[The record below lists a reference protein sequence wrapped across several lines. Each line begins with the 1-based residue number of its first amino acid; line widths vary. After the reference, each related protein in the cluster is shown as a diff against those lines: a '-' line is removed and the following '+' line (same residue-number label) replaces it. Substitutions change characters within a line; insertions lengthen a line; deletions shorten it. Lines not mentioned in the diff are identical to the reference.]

1 MTDAPR
7 LPIRSVAVLGDGLV
21 GLSAAIAFARA
32 LPDLL
37 VTVIATPPDP
47 AALADRMPGSLPSIG
62 DFHDRIGITEEEAV
76 AAGATHRIGTLFS
89 DWAAE
94 GRSFVHAFGDHGR
107 PVGPGAFHQHWL
119 NARRRGEIARFDSFS
134 AAATLARAG
143 RFVHPDDDPA
153 SPLSRF
159 EYALRLDPPRYRELL
174 LRHAQRRGMA
184 IIDGRLDAIE
194 HRADGGIAALR
205 LHDGRR
211 VEADLFLDCGG
222 PSAPLHSSLD
232 GSFEEWSATLP
243 CDRMLIAQGPVA
255 PLTPCDE
262 VMALDAGWRWSAPLR
277 DRTMVGLCFASAAT
291 SGAEAE
297 RLFGHPSE
305 AIVIRPGFRDQ
316 PWRRNVLALGDAAV
330 AVNPLEW
337 TNLHLAQSAIL
348 RALDLLP
355 GRDCH
360 TLEVAEYNRRTR
372 QQAERVR
379 DFIAAHYRLASHRGG
394 SFWKAAAQLAP
405 SPGLAHT
412 LDHFERRGRL
422 PYFEDESFGK
432 ESWLAVLLGL
442 GLVPRASD
450 PITST
455 ADPRQVEAAM
465 RALARS
471 ISGLPAAVPP
481 YADYLSQVHWG
492 TRMNGAAVT
501 TRSEKS

>member
-1 MTDAPR
+1 MTDPPR
-7 LPIRSVAVLGDGLV
+7 LPIRNVLVLGDGPV

-32 LPDLL
+32 LPDLV
-37 VTVIATPPDP
+37 VTVIVTPPDP
-47 AALADRMPGSLPSIG
+47 AALADRMPGTLPSIG
-62 DFHDRIGITEEEAV
+62 DFHARIGVSEDEAV
-76 AAGATHRIGTLFS
+76 AAGATHRIGTLFRN
-89 DWAAE
+89 WTAE
-94 GRSFVHAFGDHGR
+94 GHSFVHAFGDHGR
-107 PVGPGAFHQHWL
+107 PVGPGAFYQHWL
-119 NARRRGEIARFDSFS
+119 NAHRQGEVESFDRFS
-134 AAATLARAG
+134 AAASLARAQ
-143 RFVHPDDDPA
+143 RFVHPEDDPA

-159 EYALRLDPPRYRELL
+159 EYALRLDPLRYRELL
-174 LRHAQRRGMA
+174 LRHAQRRGIA
-184 IIDGRLDAIE
+184 IIDGRLDAID
-194 HRADGGIAALR
+194 HRADGGIAALT

-211 VEADLFLDCGG
+211 VEADLFLDCAG
-222 PSAPLHSSLD
+222 PSAPLRSSLD
-232 GSFEEWSATLP
+232 GSFEEWSAMLP

-255 PLTPCDE
+255 PLSSCDE

-277 DRTMVGLCFASAAT
+277 DRTMVGMCFASAAT

-297 RLFGHPSE
+297 RLFGHSAE
-305 AIVIRPGFRDQ
+305 AVVIRPGFRDQ

-330 AVNPLEW
+330 AVDPLEW

-360 TLEVAEYNRRTR
+360 SLEVTEYNRRTR

-379 DFIAAHYRLASHRGG
+379 DFIAAHYRLAGQRGG
-394 SFWKAAAQLAP
+394 SFWKAASQLVP

-422 PYFEDESFGK
+422 PHFEDESFGK

-455 ADPRQVEAAM
+455 ADPRQVKAAL
-465 RALARS
+465 RALAAS
-471 ISGLPAAVPP
+471 TAILPGAVPT
-481 YADYLSQVHWG
+481 YADYLSHVG
-492 TRMNGAAVT
+492 R
-501 TRSEKS
+501 ELE